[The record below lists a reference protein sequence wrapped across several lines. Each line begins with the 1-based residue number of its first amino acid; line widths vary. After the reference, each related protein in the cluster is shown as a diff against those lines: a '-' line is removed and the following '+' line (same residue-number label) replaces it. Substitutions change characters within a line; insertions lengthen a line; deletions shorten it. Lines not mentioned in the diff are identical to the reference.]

1 MDWFVSSGEAETR
14 SKGVELGQLLVNTD
28 YIHHVVDEHYFE
40 DSYLFFRFR
49 IDGKFELSYND
60 LYTSPA
66 KRPHPLRTVHT
77 DSN

>member
-49 IDGKFELSYND
+49 IDGKFKLSYND
-60 LYTSPA
+60 LYRSPA

-77 DSN
+77 DNN